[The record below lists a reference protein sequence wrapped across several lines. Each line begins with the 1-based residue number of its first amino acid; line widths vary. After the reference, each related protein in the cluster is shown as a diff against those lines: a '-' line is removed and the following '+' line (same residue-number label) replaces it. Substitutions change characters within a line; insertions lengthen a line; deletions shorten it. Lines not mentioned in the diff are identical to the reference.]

1 MLVSPDITLLQASFF
16 DVRIK
21 EKRFKGMFKKIPEN
35 VREDSWESS
44 KRFDGISNKVLG
56 NVQGDFE
63 EFPKRSRGMLEKN
76 LGNDQK
82 NSGECY

>member
-1 MLVSPDITLLQASFF
+1 MLVSPDITLLQAFFF

-21 EKRFKGMFKKIPEN
+21 EKRFKRMFKKIPEN
-35 VREDSWESS
+35 VGEDSWESS
-44 KRFDGISNKVLG
+44 RSIDGMSNKVLG

>member
-1 MLVSPDITLLQASFF
+1 MLVSPEITLLQASFF

-35 VREDSWESS
+35 VSEDSWESS
-44 KRFDGISNKVLG
+44 RISNKVLG